1 MIYKKKINNNLNK
14 IKKKF
19 YNKIQ
24 KRLLIKWIVN
34 KYKKYKKIFLK
45 NKKMKKLFKKNLN
58 KNSHI
63 LLEFLG
69 LQNILLI
76 IFIVEKN
83 KKKKLKKIQKK
94 MNNDI

>member
-34 KYKKYKKIFLK
+34 KYKKYKKIFK

-58 KNSHI
+58 KKIHI
-63 LLEFLG
+63 LLEFLS

>member
-34 KYKKYKKIFLK
+34 KYKKYKKIFK

-58 KNSHI
+58 KKIHI
-63 LLEFLG
+63 LLEFLS

-76 IFIVEKN
+76 IFIKEKN